1 MTYLVDVFMSFVFF
15 KKKKK
20 EKKTKNQTVFKNLGC
35 LFFDL
40 MLKAE

>member
-1 MTYLVDVFMSFVFF
+1 MTYLVDVFMFFVFF
-15 KKKKK
+15 IKKK
-20 EKKTKNQTVFKNLGC
+20 KKTKNQTVFKNLGC